1 MSPLC
6 YFLSLLTIAFAIGC
20 VLFRRKGKSF
30 EGMLCK
36 FMSSFGFI
44 SVAIV
49 GYLFNPENVYYFCLV
64 CFALFFGFFGDVL
77 LGIKEIAPTFRGK
90 LIPLGTMYFLFGHI
104 FFIIALLLQCGF
116 NIITLLIGIAGGA
129 VAFALIKVLKMKVNS
144 ALRIIM
150 SVYFA
155 ALIYKVANA
164 SLLII
169 QQGAKT
175 SYVMAL
181 IGSILFVIS
190 DTCLSLLYFTPVKR
204 KNFWVTVELSS
215 YYPAQ
220 ILFAMSVAMMK

>member
-6 YFLSLLTIAFAIGC
+6 YFLSALTVAFAICC
-20 VLFRRKGKSF
+20 VLFRRKGRSF

-49 GYLFNPENVYYFCLV
+49 GYCFNPENVYYFCLV

-104 FFIIALLLQCGF
+104 FFIAALLMECGF
-116 NIITLLIGIAGGA
+116 NIITLLTGIAGGII
-129 VAFALIKVLKMKVNS
+129 AFVLIKALKMKVNT

-155 ALIYKVANA
+155 ALIYKAANA
-164 SLLII
+164 VLLII
-169 QQGAKT
+169 IKGAEP
-175 SYVMAL
+175 SYIMAL
-181 IGSILFVIS
+181 AGSVLFVIS

-204 KNFWVTVELSS
+204 KNFWVTIELST

-220 ILFAMSVAMMK
+220 ILLAMSVAMMK

>member
-6 YFLSLLTIAFAIGC
+6 YFLSVLTVAFAIGC
-20 VLFRRKGKSF
+20 VLFRRKGRSF

-77 LGIKEIAPTFRGK
+77 LGIKEIAPTFRSK

-104 FFIIALLLQCGF
+104 FFIVALLFECGF
-116 NIITLLIGIAGGA
+116 NIITLLIGIAGGII
-129 VAFALIKVLKMKVNS
+129 AFVLIGILKMKVNS

-164 SLLII
+164 AFLIM
-169 QQGAKT
+169 QQGSQTA
-175 SYVMAL
+175 YVMAL
-181 IGSILFVIS
+181 VASVLFVIS

-204 KNFWVTVELSS
+204 KNFWVTIELST